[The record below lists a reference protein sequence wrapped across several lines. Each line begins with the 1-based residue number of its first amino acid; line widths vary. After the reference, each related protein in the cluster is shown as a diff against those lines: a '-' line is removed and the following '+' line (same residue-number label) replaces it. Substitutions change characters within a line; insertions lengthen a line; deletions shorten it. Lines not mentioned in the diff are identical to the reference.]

1 VRRFGGGV
9 FPVEVLMVFE
19 DGEEVRYRWDGRDRW
34 KRIVVE
40 QTSKLAY
47 AVVDP
52 DRVLLL
58 DVRPSNNSRA
68 LEPPDRAPA
77 IKWASRWLVW
87 LQDVLTTFAFFG

>member
-1 VRRFGGGV
+1 
-9 FPVEVLMVFE
+9 MAFE

-52 DRVLLL
+52 DRILLL
-58 DVRPSNNSRA
+58 DVRPSNNSRM
-68 LEPPDRAPA
+68 LEAPDRTPA
-77 IKWASRWLVW
+77 IKWSARWLIW
-87 LQDVLTTFAFFG
+87 LQDLLTNFAYFG